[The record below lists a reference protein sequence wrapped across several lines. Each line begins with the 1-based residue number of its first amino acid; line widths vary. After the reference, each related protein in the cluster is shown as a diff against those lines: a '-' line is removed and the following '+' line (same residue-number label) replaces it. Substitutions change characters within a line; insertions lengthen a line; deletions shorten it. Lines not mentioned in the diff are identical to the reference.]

1 MNEGSISSRDLSLL
15 GLTQEEYSQIKKLLK
30 RSPNQLELSIFS
42 AMWSEHCS
50 YKSSRVHLKKFPTTG
65 KRVIQGPGEN
75 AGVMDIGEGWVVV
88 FKMESHNHP
97 SFIEPYQGA
106 ATGVGG
112 ILRDIFTMGARPVAL
127 MNSLRLGPL
136 ELEKNRTLFE
146 GIVSG
151 IAGYGNCIGVPTIGG
166 EVAFNEI
173 YSRNP
178 LVNVFCLGIAR
189 KEEIIKGAARGVGN
203 LIIYLGSKTGRDGIH
218 GATMASESFDH
229 ESESKRP
236 TVQVGDPFMGKLLLE
251 ACLEMIGLG
260 LIEGIQDMGAAGLT
274 SSSVEMAN
282 RAGTGIEIDLSC
294 VPCREQE
301 MEPYEIMLSESQERM
316 LLVATPDK
324 KEAILK
330 VCQKWDLEG
339 AVIGRV
345 TEDGCLRLRA
355 ENEEVG
361 MIPIRAVTEDAPV
374 YERPLKEPGYL
385 GEIQSLQVDLISQP
399 SDYGLVLIDLLKV
412 PTIAS
417 KNWVYEQFDH
427 MVRTDTVVLPGADAA
442 VIRMKE
448 SRKLLA
454 ITVDGNSFYSLLNP
468 YQGGMIAVCEAIRN
482 LACVGAKPLG
492 LTDCLNFGNPER
504 PDVMWQFSAAIEG
517 ISDVCRHFEIPVV
530 SGNVSFYNE
539 TADVGIYPTPVIGMV
554 GLISDIKQVTTPW
567 FKSKGDVVVLLGRSL
582 EELGGSEYLRSIHQ
596 REGGFP
602 PTIDLS
608 REQALCQCCLEG
620 IEAGII
626 RSAHD
631 CSEGGLAV
639 ALSESCMTSPSGQ
652 NLGAAVDLK
661 EIGFRNDAL
670 LFGESQSRIIL
681 SLGSGDL
688 DHLQKIADTLNVPM
702 TILGKVGGERLR
714 ITQGGESLI
723 DLSLEELQA
732 AWKHSMRNL
741 MHREI
746 HV

>member
-1 MNEGSISSRDLSLL
+1 MNEESISPRDLSRL
-15 GLTQEEYSQIKKLLK
+15 GLTQEEYSQIKKLLE
-30 RSPNQLELSIFS
+30 RTPNRLELSIFS

-65 KRVIQGPGEN
+65 RRVIQGPGEN
-75 AGVMDIGEGWVVV
+75 AGVVDIGEGWVAV

-127 MNSLRLGPL
+127 LNSLRLGPL
-136 ELEKNRTLFE
+136 SVEKNRTLFE

-151 IAGYGNCIGVPTIGG
+151 IAGYGNCIGVPTVGG
-166 EVAFNEI
+166 EVAFHEI

-189 KEEIIKGAARGVGN
+189 KDEIVKGLARGIGN
-203 LIIYLGSKTGRDGIH
+203 LVIYLGSKTGRDGIH

-229 ESESKRP
+229 EAESKRP
-236 TVQVGDPFMGKLLLE
+236 TVQVGDPFLGKLLLE
-251 ACLEMIGLG
+251 ACLEMIGSW

-282 RAGTGIEIDLSC
+282 RAGTGIEIDISR
-294 VPCREQE
+294 VPCREKE
-301 MEPYEIMLSESQERM
+301 MEPYEVMLSESQERM

-324 KEAILK
+324 KDAILK

-339 AVIGRV
+339 TVIGRV

-355 ENEEVG
+355 EGREVG
-361 MIPIRAVTEDAPV
+361 VIPIRALTEDAPV
-374 YERPLKEPGYL
+374 YRRPLKEPGYL

-399 SDYGLVLIDLLKV
+399 SDYGKVLIDLLKS

-417 KNWVYEQFDH
+417 KDWVYEQFDH

-442 VIRMKE
+442 VLRMKE
-448 SRKLLA
+448 SQSLLA
-454 ITVDGNSFYSLLNP
+454 ITVDGNSSYTLLNP
-468 YQGGMIAVCEAIRN
+468 YQGGMIAVCEAVRN
-482 LACVGAKPLG
+482 LVCVGAKPVG

-504 PDVMWQFSAAIEG
+504 PDVMWQFAAAIEG
-517 ISDVCRHFEIPVV
+517 ISDVCRHLEIPVV

-539 TADVGIYPTPVIGMV
+539 TSDVGIYPTPIIGMV
-554 GLISDIKQVTTPW
+554 GLIPDIQYVTTPW
-567 FKSKGDVVVLLGRSL
+567 FKSEGDVVVLLGRNL

-596 REGGFP
+596 REGGYP
-602 PTIDLS
+602 PSIDLS
-608 REQALCQCCLEG
+608 REKALHECCLEG
-620 IEAGII
+620 IETGII
-626 RSAHD
+626 NSAHD

-639 ALSESCMTSPSGQ
+639 TLSESCMTSPSGK
-652 NLGAAVDLK
+652 NLGVAVELK
-661 EIGFRNDAL
+661 GVGIRNDAV

-681 SLGSGDL
+681 SVGPGNLES
-688 DHLQKIADTLNVPM
+688 LQKIADSRNVPM
-702 TILGKVGGERLR
+702 TLIGKVGGQRL
-714 ITQGGESLI
+714 LI
-723 DLSLEELQA
+723 KQDDQWLVDLPVEELQT
-732 AWKHSMRNL
+732 AWRGSMRTL
-741 MHREI
+741 MHGEI
-746 HV
+746 RV